1 MVFKTRVLQISAGE
15 EGNGSKDSRLPNYIR
30 LAKIFGSSIRKE
42 LKLPNSCLPP
52 K

>member
-1 MVFKTRVLQISAGE
+1 MWMLQISAGQ
-15 EGNGSKDSRLPNYIR
+15 GGSSSSNDRVPHHKC
-30 LAKIFGSSIRKE
+30 LAEVFGSDIRKE